1 MIEKNTKLK
10 KIILTVIMVAFGLLN
25 IFPFIF
31 MISSSFK
38 PLNQIF
44 TYPIRIIPETF
55 ITSNYKALFSDQY
68 MFVRWYANTIVAVVS
83 IIVLKLFIVSLTAYV
98 FAKIEFRGKE
108 VLFLFLLSSMMIP
121 PDAVIVPKYVI
132 FKFLGITDTLW
143 ALILPAMFDVFFVF
157 LLRQFFQSVPNS
169 LSEAAIIDGCGHFRI
184 YSQVIMPLSGPSVMT
199 MILFTFIWAW
209 NDYMNPYIFI
219 TSPEKTTIS
228 VGLKMFQ
235 IDNSVD
241 YGLVM
246 AAATLV
252 LIPIIILFLAAQKHF
267 IQGIA
272 TTGMKD

>member
-83 IIVLKLFIVSLTAYV
+83 IIALKLFIVSLTAYV